1 MPGAPPP
8 AAAHDPAAT
17 RPQASGG
24 VAERA
29 CADARAAPTQERMR
43 REIIGLGGSET
54 EKTDGNP
61 FLTAIIGG
69 GLIIVLGALV
79 TGTL

>member
-1 MPGAPPP
+1 MEAQK
-8 AAAHDPAAT
+8 DNV
-17 RPQASGG
+17 S
-24 VAERA
+24 
-29 CADARAAPTQERMR
+29 DAMKERMR